1 MASVASNGKTG
12 SPVLKGDYVMLGEQF
27 SALETWLLQKIYD
40 ALGRPPVRLTLKS
53 GASVSPE
60 TDLPV
65 ANIVIDDLKTLLW
78 LIVDPEVGFGDAYRD
93 GTIAVEGDLVAALES
108 VMQSMA
114 RGNPSNWYTK
124 FLSRGMEYFQR
135 NSLRRSR
142 ENIHRHYDLGTDFY
156 RLWLDRDLVYTCAY
170 FPSLSATLEEAQTA
184 KMDYVCRKLQLQ
196 PGERVVEAGCGWGS
210 LALHMAQHYGVSV
223 RAFNI
228 SREQILEARR
238 RAKETE
244 LAHKIEFIEDDY
256 RNISGQYDAFV
267 SVGMLE
273 HVGREHYGEFSK
285 VIQRSLVETGRGFLH
300 FIGRSQPRSF
310 SRWTRKRI
318 FPGAYPPALSQVMNI
333 FERWN
338 FSILDV
344 ENLRL
349 HYAKTLELWLARFE
363 KSKQR
368 VAEMFGPEFVR
379 AWRLYLAG
387 SVAGFRVGTL
397 QLFQILFAR
406 SACRRIPMTRT
417 HLYKEVPL
425 EREETTW
432 MTATS

>member
-1 MASVASNGKTG
+1 MF
-12 SPVLKGDYVMLGEQF
+12 LGERF
-27 SALETWLLQKIYD
+27 SALEEWLLQKIFD
-40 ALGRPPVRLTLKS
+40 AVGRPPVRLTLKS

-78 LIVDPEVGFGDAYRD
+78 LVMDPELGFGDAYRD
-93 GTIAVEGDLVAALES
+93 GGITVEGDLVAALES
-108 VMQSMA
+108 VMHCMTRA
-114 RGNPSNWYTK
+114 NHRNWYGK
-124 FLSRGMEYFQR
+124 VVSKGMEYLQR
-135 NSLRRSR
+135 NTPHGSR

-170 FPSLSATLEEAQTA
+170 FPCPSATLEEAQTA
-184 KMDYVCRKLQLQ
+184 KLDYVCRKLQLQ
-196 PGERVVEAGCGWGS
+196 AGERVVEAGCGWGA
-210 LALHMAQHYGVSV
+210 LALHMARHYGVSV

-228 SREQILEARR
+228 SHEQIIEARR
-238 RAKETE
+238 RAAEQE
-244 LAHKIEFIEDDY
+244 LAHRVEFVEDDY
-256 RNISGQYDAFV
+256 RNISGKYDAFV

-273 HVGREHYGEFSK
+273 HVGREHYGEFGNMM
-285 VIQRSLVETGRGFLH
+285 QRSISERGRGFLH
-300 FIGRSQPRSF
+300 FIGRNQPRAF

-318 FPGAYPPALSQVMNI
+318 FPGAYAPALSQVMQI
-333 FERWN
+333 FEPWN
-338 FSILDV
+338 FSVLDV

-349 HYAKTLELWLARFE
+349 HYAKTLEHWLARFE

-368 VAEMFGPEFVR
+368 VSEMFGPEFVR

-387 SVAGFRVGTL
+387 SIAGFRVGTL

-406 SACRRIPMTRT
+406 TTSGRIPTTRAY
-417 HLYKEVPL
+417 LYKEAKL
-425 EREETTW
+425 EPEETRW